1 MMKSHSKCK
10 KFLKLTILIV
20 RVVVSKSVVCHF
32 IVDSMP
38 TFYKIESIELNLTDP
53 RQYLCFSKGVI
64 SIAEK
69 PNSVDST

>member
-1 MMKSHSKCK
+1 VQKIPK
-10 KFLKLTILIV
+10 IDYLIV

-53 RQYLCFSKGVI
+53 LNCLFKTIPLKSCMLFKRLLFLVTSK
-64 SIAEK
+64 
-69 PNSVDST
+69 